1 MTIPLDLP
9 EAHSV
14 HAPQHPAAAVDDAE
28 LTEKTVFGFWLY
40 LMSDVVL
47 FATLFAVYAVVCRS
61 YAGGP
66 TGRELFD
73 LGFVLAE
80 TGVLLLSSVTF
91 GFVTLAAQENRKQA
105 VFLWMA
111 VTFVVGAV
119 FIAMEVYE
127 FNHLIEEGAGPSRS
141 AFLSAYFALVG
152 THGLHVFTGLLWMI
166 AMIVQLARD
175 GLTAAVHRRLGLL
188 GLFWHFLDVIWIVV
202 FTEVYLIGVL

>member
-1 MTIPLDLP
+1 MTILDLP
-9 EAHSV
+9 EAHSL
-14 HAPQHPAAAVDDAE
+14 HAKQHPPAHEDDAE

-47 FATLFAVYAVVCRS
+47 FATLFAVYAVVGRS

-66 TGRELFD
+66 TGKELFD
-73 LGFVLAE
+73 LWFVLAE
-80 TGVLLLSSVTF
+80 TAVLLASSVAF
-91 GFVTLAAQENRKQA
+91 GFVTLAAQDSRKTA
-105 VFLWMA
+105 TLLWMA
-111 VTFVVGAV
+111 VTFAIGAL
-119 FIAMEVYE
+119 FIVLELYE
-127 FNHLIEEGAGPSRS
+127 FHHLIAEGAGPDRS

-166 AMIVQLARD
+166 VMAVQLARD
-175 GLTAAVHRRLGLL
+175 GLTATVHRRLGLL

>member
-1 MTIPLDLP
+1 MTILDLP
-9 EAHSV
+9 EAHSL
-14 HAPQHPAAAVDDAE
+14 HAKQHPAASTHDHE

-47 FATLFAVYAVVCRS
+47 FATLFAVFAVVGRS

-66 TGRELFD
+66 TGKELFD
-73 LGFVLAE
+73 LGYVLAE

-91 GFVTLAAQENRKQA
+91 GFVTLAAQDNRKQA
-105 VFLWMA
+105 TLRWMA
-111 VTFVVGAV
+111 VTFLVGAV
-119 FIAMEVYE
+119 FIVMELYE
-127 FNHLIEEGAGPSRS
+127 FHHLIGEGAGPSRS
-141 AFLSAYFALVG
+141 AFLSAYFTLVG

-166 AMIVQLARD
+166 VMAIQLARD
-175 GLTAAVHRRLGLL
+175 GLTATVHRRLGLL

>member
-1 MTIPLDLP
+1 MTILDLP
-9 EAHSV
+9 EAHSL
-14 HAPQHPAAAVDDAE
+14 HAEQHPPAHEDDAE

-47 FATLFAVYAVVCRS
+47 FATLFAVYAVVGRS

-73 LGFVLAE
+73 LWFVLAE
-80 TGVLLLSSVTF
+80 TAVLLASSVAF
-91 GFVTLAAQENRKQA
+91 GFVTLAAQDNRKTA
-105 VFLWMA
+105 TLAWMA
-111 VTFVVGAV
+111 VTFAIGAL
-119 FIAMEVYE
+119 FIVMELYE
-127 FNHLIEEGAGPSRS
+127 FHHLIAEGAGPSRS

-166 AMIVQLARD
+166 VMAVQLARD
-175 GLTAAVHRRLGLL
+175 GLSATVHRRLGLL

>member
-1 MTIPLDLP
+1 MTILDLP
-9 EAHSV
+9 EAHSL
-14 HAPQHPAAAVDDAE
+14 HAKQHPAAHADDAE

-73 LGFVLAE
+73 LTYVAIE
-80 TGVLLLSSVTF
+80 TAVLLLSSVAF
-91 GFVTLAAQENRKQA
+91 GFVTLAAQEYRKDA
-105 VFLWMA
+105 VLRWMA
-111 VTFVVGAV
+111 VTFAIGCV
-119 FIAMEVYE
+119 FIAMELYE
-127 FNHLIEEGAGPSRS
+127 FGHLVGEDAGPSRS

-166 AMIVQLARD
+166 VTGIEIAVR
-175 GLTAAVHRRLGLL
+175 GLNATVHRRLGLL